1 MVKSGYALIDCTG
14 LDLTKGS
21 TPQTLAGMY
30 NRLKEVMALN
40 KPLVAV
46 NCNWGGIFVTPV
58 NVFAIEI
65 SEGTIIVTSSTL
77 QIIVT
82 NADSDNVT
90 INNMVG

>member
-1 MVKSGYALIDCTG
+1 MIKSGYALIDCTG
-14 LDLTKGS
+14 LDLIKGS
-21 TPQTLAGMY
+21 TPQTLTGMY
-30 NRLKEVMALN
+30 DRLKEVMALN
-40 KPLVAV
+40 KPLIAV
-46 NCNWGGIFVTPV
+46 NCNWDGKFVTPV

-65 SEGTIIVTSSTL
+65 SSGTIIVTSSTL